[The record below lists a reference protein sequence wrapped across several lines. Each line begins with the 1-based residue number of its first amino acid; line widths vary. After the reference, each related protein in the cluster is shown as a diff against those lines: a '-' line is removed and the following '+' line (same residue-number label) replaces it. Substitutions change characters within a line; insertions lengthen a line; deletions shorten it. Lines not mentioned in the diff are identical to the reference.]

1 MWSNAPEIAPGDLV
15 IVWQTRE
22 LVQPLLITPGK
33 DFNSRFG
40 YYKHDDLIG
49 MPYGSKVGSRNGKG
63 FIHVLRPTPELW
75 TMALPHR
82 TQILYLADI
91 AFITSWLDI
100 RRGSRVIEAG
110 TGSGSFSH
118 SVARTI
124 GTSGHLYSYEFHE
137 ARADKARE
145 EFIRHGMEDIVTLT
159 HRNVCKDGFTVEN
172 LVDSVFLDLPAP
184 WEAIEHAKKALRK
197 DCPTRICCFSPCM
210 EQFLRTV
217 SALNEAGFTDITMY
231 ETLLRPHEVQQLP
244 PPRPLSQ
251 VIDKLK
257 RMERYRE
264 EKRQRQIANAGKRKR
279 DEVDM
284 VEPIATGTGEQQQ
297 TGSTALTAAAG
308 SGTEG
313 GAEKRA
319 RVGTA
324 QASIAPGLSPAEIND
339 ESMREGSKRE
349 IVMTPALSEDAV
361 TSAVAGPSR
370 VQGPTKQNLSKVSP
384 DVRGHTS
391 YLTFARL
398 VPFPLPPDPPGQGG
412 DSVPVHA
419 S

>member
-15 IVWQTRE
+15 IIWQTRE

-40 YYKHDDLIG
+40 HYKHNDLIG
-49 MPYGSKVGSRNGKG
+49 IPYGSKVGSRNGKG

-145 EFIRHGMEDIVTLT
+145 EFVRHGMEDMVTLT

-184 WEAIEHAKKALRK
+184 WDAIQHAKKALRK

-210 EQFLRTV
+210 EQVLRTV

-244 PPRPLSQ
+244 PPRPLAQ

-257 RMERYRE
+257 RMEHYRE

-279 DEVDM
+279 DEDDRT
-284 VEPIATGTGEQQQ
+284 TGMEMEM
-297 TGSTALTAAAG
+297 
-308 SGTEG
+308 EG
-313 GAEKRA
+313 GTEKRA
-319 RVGTA
+319 RVATESITSVLVVAEESDERVGSRREVVPPPA
-324 QASIAPGLSPAEIND
+324 QPEEA
-339 ESMREGSKRE
+339 
-349 IVMTPALSEDAV
+349 T
-361 TSAVAGPSR
+361 TSAIAGRDQVDFPA
-370 VQGPTKQNLSKVSP
+370 KLNLSKVSP
-384 DVRGHTS
+384 DVRGHSS

-398 VPFPLPPDPPGQGG
+398 VPFPLSLTPPDPSIQGQ
-412 DSVPVHA
+412 DHPLPTKA